1 MSERIRTRVRSGIAA
16 LCVALIMPWA
26 GNAQETEDALPSVEE
41 VNAHLDKL
49 YRSASAESKMTM
61 TIKREER
68 ERELSVQGFS
78 QGEERGLFVITSPAR
93 EAGTAT
99 LRTSEGL
106 WNYAPRADRLMRVP
120 SGMLS
125 EDWMGS
131 HLTNDDLVRETSYED
146 DFEVELAWGERDG
159 ERVLTAT
166 MVPREG
172 APVTYSKIEYAL
184 DAREWTPIEA
194 VYFDGEEAVRTIT
207 FSDVKEVD
215 GRPIPHRV
223 EVRPADAPGEFTRM
237 VYEELQ
243 FDVPIDDAI
252 FTQQGMRR
260 QARQYRDKS

>member
-1 MSERIRTRVRSGIAA
+1 MSGSLRGGLWGGIAVVCLA
-16 LCVALIMPWA
+16 LMAPGV
-26 GNAQETEDALPSVEE
+26 GSAQEDEALPSVEE

-49 YRSASAESKMTM
+49 YRSESAESKMTM
-61 TIKREER
+61 TIKRDER

-131 HLTNDDLVRETSYED
+131 HLTNDDLVRETSFEE
-146 DFEVELAWGERDG
+146 DFEVELSWGERDG
-159 ERVLTAT
+159 ERVLQAT

-184 DAREWTPIEA
+184 DAEAWTPIEA

-215 GRPIPHRV
+215 GRPIPHQV

-237 VYEELQ
+237 VYEELK
-243 FDVPIDDAI
+243 FDVPIDDSI
-252 FTQQGMRR
+252 FSQQGMRR
-260 QARQYRDKS
+260 QARQYRDRS